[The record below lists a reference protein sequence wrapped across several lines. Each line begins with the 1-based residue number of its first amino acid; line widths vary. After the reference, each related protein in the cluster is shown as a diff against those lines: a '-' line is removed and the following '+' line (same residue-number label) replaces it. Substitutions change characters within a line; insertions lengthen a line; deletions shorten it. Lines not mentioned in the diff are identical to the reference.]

1 MGYRVAF
8 AQWLHTQNESSMM
21 LIQGAQLQIWLYAQ
35 PVDMRKQFDAL
46 AVLAQSKLQSQASS
60 GDLFVFVNRKRTQ
73 IKILYYDSGGY
84 CLWSKRLERGRF
96 HNVISDHDKIGLNWA
111 QLQCLIEGINWQK
124 MHKQSRF
131 TR

>member
-1 MGYRVAF
+1 MGYRVTF

-21 LIQGAQLQIWLYAQ
+21 LIPGAQLQIWLYAQ
-35 PVDMRKQFDAL
+35 PVDMRKQFDGL

-84 CLWSKRLERGRF
+84 CLWSKRLEQGRF
-96 HNVISDHDKIGLNWA
+96 HRVISDSDKIGLNWT
-111 QLQCLIEGINWQK
+111 QLQCLIDGINWQK
-124 MHKQSRF
+124 MQKHKRY
-131 TR
+131 RR